1 MAVIK
6 QWTGTE
12 WVVMTTGYTGSRGVG
27 YTGSRGV
34 GYTGS
39 RGVGYTGSTGTSN
52 VYDVAVTNGYVGSE
66 GGFYEDLAALSELST
81 ALAAL

>member
-12 WVVMTTGYTGSRGVG
+12 WVVMTTG